1 MIDILQ
7 VNCQLDKGG
16 DALEFKLNKID
27 TDIRNKIHESTKA
40 DKIHSTKE
48 ESGIAKLKDYDEQ
61 KEKNNKNEP
70 RKNKSKK
77 YITIDGIK
85 QDNITVDVQVEKI
98 VTINEEDSKG
108 RILDAKK

>member
-1 MIDILQ
+1 M
-7 VNCQLDKGG
+7 
-16 DALEFKLNKID
+16 EFKLNKID
-27 TDIRNKIHESTKA
+27 TDIREKIYESTKA
-40 DKIHSTKE
+40 DKIHGANE
-48 ESGIAKLKDYDEQ
+48 EDEITKLKDYDEQ
-61 KEKNNKNEP
+61 KEKNNKSES

>member
-1 MIDILQ
+1 M
-7 VNCQLDKGG
+7 
-16 DALEFKLNKID
+16 EFKLNKID
-27 TDIRNKIHESTKA
+27 TDIREKIYESTKA
-40 DKIHSTKE
+40 DKIHGANE
-48 ESGIAKLKDYDEQ
+48 EDENTKLKDYDEQ
-61 KEKNNKNEP
+61 KEKNNKNES

>member
-61 KEKNNKNEP
+61 KEKSNEKQK
-70 RKNKSKK
+70 RRNAEKK

-85 QDNITVDVQVEKI
+85 YDSAIVNIEAEKI
-98 VTINEEDSKG
+98 GTINEENSKG

>member
-1 MIDILQ
+1 M
-7 VNCQLDKGG
+7 
-16 DALEFKLNKID
+16 EFKLNKID
-27 TDIRNKIHESTKA
+27 TDIREKIYESTKA
-40 DKIHSTKE
+40 DKIHGANE
-48 ESGIAKLKDYDEQ
+48 ENEITKLKDYDER

>member
-1 MIDILQ
+1 M
-7 VNCQLDKGG
+7 
-16 DALEFKLNKID
+16 EFKLNKID
-27 TDIRNKIHESTKA
+27 TDIREKIYEITKA
-40 DKIHSTKE
+40 DKIHGANE
-48 ESGIAKLKDYDEQ
+48 EDEITKLKDYDEQ
-61 KEKNNKNEP
+61 KEKNNKNES

-85 QDNITVDVQVEKI
+85 HDNMKVDVQVEKI

>member
-1 MIDILQ
+1 M
-7 VNCQLDKGG
+7 
-16 DALEFKLNKID
+16 KLLNLKIMMNK
-27 TDIRNKIHESTKA
+27 KK
-40 DKIHSTKE
+40 
-48 ESGIAKLKDYDEQ
+48 
-61 KEKNNKNEP
+61 KNNKNES